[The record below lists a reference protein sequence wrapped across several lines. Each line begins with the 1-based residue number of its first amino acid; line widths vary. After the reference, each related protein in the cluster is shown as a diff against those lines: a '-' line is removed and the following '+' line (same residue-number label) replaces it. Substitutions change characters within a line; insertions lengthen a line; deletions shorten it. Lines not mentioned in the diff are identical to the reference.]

1 MALKIYRKAN
11 ISKRKQSIQVISYGI
26 LLIGAG
32 FLFWAFYPLVSFEL
46 YAQLFLKRSSASPLP
61 DSDTVSSLEFAQS
74 VYADGLSLS
83 NNLRDFTQ
91 ANVWFP
97 TSNLPV
103 GRDDLDTESYSLSIP
118 RLNLSNLN
126 VVVGGTD
133 LSKSLIHYLP
143 SSLPG
148 QYGNVA
154 IFGHS
159 TLPQLFNQ
167 KDYKTVFTYLPK
179 LEVGDKVFV
188 QINGG
193 QYEYEV
199 YDMFI
204 VNPDEVSVLEQQFN
218 DSIITLITCVPPGT
232 YLQRLVVKARLVR
245 DTSLSL
251 K

>member
-1 MALKIYRKAN
+1 MALTIYRKQ
-11 ISKRKQSIQVISYGI
+11 ILSKRRQLVQFASYII
-26 LLIGAG
+26 LFIGVS
-32 FLFWAFYPLVSFEL
+32 FLFWAFYPMISFEL
-46 YAQLFLKRSSASPLP
+46 YARLFLKRVAASPLP
-61 DSDTVSSLEFAQS
+61 ESETVSSLEFAQS

-97 TSNLPV
+97 ASNLPV
-103 GRDDLDTESYSLSIP
+103 ARKDLNTDSYTLSIP

-126 VVVGGTD
+126 VKVGGND
-133 LSKSLIHYLP
+133 LSESLIHYLP
-143 SSLPG
+143 TSLPG

-159 TLPQLFNQ
+159 TLPQLFNP
-167 KDYKTVFTYLPK
+167 KDYKSVFTYLPK
-179 LEVGDKVFV
+179 LEVGDKIYV
-188 QINGG
+188 QVNGG
-193 QYEYEV
+193 KYEYEV

-204 VNPDEVSVLEQQFN
+204 VNPDEVSVLDQQFN
-218 DSIITLITCVPPGT
+218 DSILTLITCVPPGT

>member
-1 MALKIYRKAN
+1 MPLKVYRKEN
-11 ISKRKQSIQVISYGI
+11 VSKRKQTIQVISYGI
-26 LLIGAG
+26 LFIGAG
-32 FLFWAFYPLVSFEL
+32 FLFWAFYPMVSFEL
-46 YAQLFLKRSSASPLP
+46 YAQLFLRRSSASPLP
-61 DSDTVSSLEFAQS
+61 ESQTVSSLEFAQS

-103 GRDDLDTESYSLSIP
+103 GRDDLDTDSFTLSIP
-118 RLNLSNLN
+118 RLNLNNLN
-126 VVVGGTD
+126 VSVGGSD

-159 TLPQLFNQ
+159 TLPQLFNP

-179 LEVGDKVFV
+179 LEVGDNVFI

-199 YDMFI
+199 YDMYI

-218 DSIITLITCVPPGT
+218 DSILTLVTCVPPGT

>member
-1 MALKIYRKAN
+1 MPLKVYRKEN
-11 ISKRKQSIQVISYGI
+11 VSKRKQTIHVISYGI
-26 LLIGAG
+26 LFIGAG

-46 YAQLFLKRSSASPLP
+46 YAQLFLRRTAASPLP
-61 DSDTVSSLEFAQS
+61 ESQTVSSLEFAQS

-103 GRDDLDTESYSLSIP
+103 GRDDLDTDSFTLSIP

-126 VVVGGTD
+126 VLVGGSD

-159 TLPQLFNQ
+159 TLPQLFNP

-179 LEVGDKVFV
+179 LEVGDNVFI

-199 YDMFI
+199 YDMYI

-218 DSIITLITCVPPGT
+218 DSILTLVTCVPPGT

>member
-1 MALKIYRKAN
+1 MALKVYRKAN
-11 ISKRKQSIQVISYGI
+11 ISKRKQSVQVISYGI

-103 GRDDLDTESYSLSIP
+103 GRDDLDTESFSLSIP

-126 VVVGGTD
+126 VEVGGAD

-179 LEVGDKVFV
+179 LEVGDNVFV

>member
-83 NNLRDFTQ
+83 NNLRDFTR